1 MSVRMLVVGSA
12 NMDFVMN
19 CERLPCAGE
28 TMLSYEPYEYA
39 GGGKGANTA
48 VAAALLGAQVMLC
61 ARVGD
66 DQHGL
71 PWSSSKRTVSTAS

>member
-39 GGGKGANTA
+39 GAER
-48 VAAALLGAQVMLC
+48 ALILRSL
-61 ARVGD
+61 
-66 DQHGL
+66 QHC
-71 PWSSSKRTVSTAS
+71 WERR

>member
-48 VAAALLGAQVMLC
+48 GRC
-61 ARVGD
+61 
-66 DQHGL
+66 
-71 PWSSSKRTVSTAS
+71 STAGSAGHAGVRGSVTISTENACANCTAIVG